1 MGAGPRYGSAPI
13 AIRAVWCD
21 GARCRLQVQVVQEIK
36 LGGRSMLNSVL
47 ARFARWLRG
56 PVRRLTGFC
65 ALAGVCCLVAL
76 VIGPAVAEAINTLPF
91 LGSFGAGQ
99 FNAPRGVAVDGSS
112 GSSRG
117 DVYVVDTFNQRVE
130 EFNPVGGFI
139 RTFGGQVNETKVKE
153 VEAKGGTPTQKE
165 VEEEDVCTAAS
176 GNVCKAGLEGSG
188 GGQFVNPLGVAVDP
202 SSGDVYVADFSN
214 SRIEKFGPAGE
225 FLLAFG
231 KEVDATTSG
240 NICTAA
246 SRDTCQAG
254 KEGVE
259 EDEFEWA
266 PAGTFIAVGA
276 TGTVYVG
283 DTNRLQ
289 EFRSDGSEQGQI
301 PLPGAGQTTALAVD
315 SGGDLYAV
323 SQALTGV
330 RKYSATG
337 ALLAEFDPGRESG
350 QLTALAVQPTSGEVF
365 VVDTSE
371 GARIRKYLPEGT
383 LSAESQQG
391 AVVESLGIAVSAAG
405 TVYAADTAN
414 SSVLF
419 FGKPPREG
427 NPPPSIDAESVTEL
441 GEESAKVEA
450 QINPFFLET
459 SYRVQYVP
467 ASGYR
472 PSATEPERYAGP
484 GSGEAP
490 AQAEVL
496 GGGVV
501 LGDQPA
507 HVAVAGLS
515 PGTVYHYRFAAH
527 SSAGTTYGPDQ
538 IFATYPS
545 GGFAGLPDERAY
557 EQVSAQKKNG
567 NDAGITSRRSVVFP
581 GYAATSPHGLSFAYR
596 QQGPSGETSSG
607 ADEYSV
613 SSRNQKTGW
622 ETGAVMP
629 PEDVANGDILGQIP
643 VVLLGSAD
651 LSRFLFGATGP
662 FTKENSLTAAD
673 ENLGLYRT
681 RGNANEPEWIS
692 KPTFPSLSEATPEPG
707 KMNQEG
713 VYPAGGSADLSRVY
727 FTYFGTLVPADESRA
742 PFIQPG
748 NSKGP
753 WGFYEW
759 MEGALAVAGTLPS
772 NSPYPNQPDPYGAV
786 PAATGPATGSEQGR
800 TPETRTLLNEVSKDG
815 LKAFFISPE
824 PRHATEAGTPTELY
838 VREQTD
844 GPRTVLVSRDEL
856 LPKISGEPTP
866 APGSG
871 GETAVKPVKTK
882 AGPAQAY
889 VYASADG
896 SRAFFESM
904 DKLAKSASG
913 EEPSGTGPWT
923 YEINFKS
930 EKEEG
935 KPEEGK
941 LTYLPGVVGQIAAS
955 SQNGSSF
962 IFKDTATG
970 RFELW
975 SGGPAPVEVA
985 SFSMPTEPEFEGA
998 AAKDGTVFVF
1008 NTNAV
1013 LKRGAQTFNNSA
1025 GLKQSYRYD
1034 SVSRRLSCVSCAPAG
1049 APQHPIGGTGEGREI
1064 ADEGARVFFGTA
1076 AKLVG
1081 RDVNGVEDAYEWEQA
1096 GTGGCHSEEREG
1108 GCVYLI
1114 SSGTSPDPSFYLE
1127 NDESGNN
1134 VFFATGE
1141 GLVKGD
1147 TDESYDVYDA
1157 RVNGG
1162 FPQAASPGECAS
1174 SCRPPGVSPVL
1185 STPLTTAFGPS
1196 GNLVAPAE
1204 SPPPPKSTPKP
1215 LTRAQKLAK
1224 ALRAC
1229 AKQPKHKR
1237 ASCRK
1242 QARRQYGTQAKTKR
1256 SAGSGGRRG

>member
-1 MGAGPRYGSAPI
+1 VRKIFGSRFTEQGSVRPVLGLSCLSLFAAAGAVFGLALGVAGATGS
-13 AIRAVWCD
+13 
-21 GARCRLQVQVVQEIK
+21 
-36 LGGRSMLNSVL
+36 
-47 ARFARWLRG
+47 
-56 PVRRLTGFC
+56 
-65 ALAGVCCLVAL
+65 
-76 VIGPAVAEAINTLPF
+76 LPS
-91 LGSFGAGQ
+91 LGSFGIQGKGAGQ
-99 FNAPRGVAVDGSS
+99 FERPRGVAIDGSGGPSKGDLYVADQNNQRVEKFTSVGSFVLMFGNLVNETKVREKAEGKAITEAEENLCTAVS
-112 GSSRG
+112 GDVCTAGLRGSGGGQFFTPMGVAVDPSNG
-117 DVYVVDTFNQRVE
+117 DVYVVD
-130 EFNPVGGFI
+130 
-139 RTFGGQVNETKVKE
+139 
-153 VEAKGGTPTQKE
+153 
-165 VEEEDVCTAAS
+165 
-176 GNVCKAGLEGSG
+176 
-188 GGQFVNPLGVAVDP
+188 
-202 SSGDVYVADFSN
+202 FSN
-214 SRIEKFGPAGE
+214 HRVQKFGPDGE

-231 KEVDATTSG
+231 KGVDATTLG
-240 NICTAA
+240 DICTAV
-246 SRDTCQAG
+246 SGDTCQAG
-254 KEGVE
+254 KMGTGA
-259 EDEFEWA
+259 DEFEWT

-276 TGTVYVG
+276 AGTVYVG
-283 DTNRLQ
+283 DENRIH
-289 EFRSDGSEQGQI
+289 ESEPTGQNKGQI
-301 PLPGAGQTTALAVD
+301 ALPGAGKTTALAID
-315 SGGDLYAV
+315 ANEDLYAV
-323 SQALTGV
+323 SQALSGV

-337 ALLAEFDPGRESG
+337 EQLAEFDPERESG
-350 QLTALAVQPTSGEVF
+350 QLTALAVGPTSGDVY

-371 GARIRKYLPEGT
+371 GTRVRQYAPTGA
-383 LSAESQQG
+383 LSAESSAG
-391 AVVESLGIAVSAAG
+391 PLAESLGVAVNASG
-405 TVYAADTAN
+405 TVYAADIAN
-414 SSVLF
+414 DSVLF
-419 FGKPPREG
+419 FGDPPREG

-441 GEESAKVEA
+441 GEESAAVEA

-459 SYRVQYVP
+459 TYRVQYAP
-467 ASGYR
+467 DSGYN
-472 PSATEPERYAGP
+472 PSAPEPERYEGP
-484 GSGEAP
+484 GGGEAP
-490 AQAEVL
+490 SAPEVL

-501 LGDQPA
+501 LGDQPV

-515 PGTVYHYRFAAH
+515 PGTVYHFRFVAQ
-527 SSAGTTYGPDQ
+527 SSAGTTYYSPDQ
-538 IFATYPS
+538 IFATYPP
-545 GGFAGLPDERAY
+545 GGFAGLPDERVY

-567 NDAGITSRRSVVFP
+567 NDAGITSRRSGISP
-581 GYAATSPHGLSFAYR
+581 GYAAASPTGLSFAYR

-629 PEDVANGDILGQIP
+629 PEDVANGDILGQTP

-651 LSRFLFGATGP
+651 LSRFLFAAVGP
-662 FTKENSLTAAD
+662 FNKENSLTAAD

-681 RGNANEPEWIS
+681 RGNAAEPEWLS
-692 KPTFPSLSEATPEPG
+692 RPTFPSFSEATPEPG
-707 KMNQEG
+707 KTNHEG
-713 VYPAGGSADLSRVY
+713 VYPAGGSVDLSRVY

-742 PFIQPG
+742 PFVQPG
-748 NSKGP
+748 NSNGP

-759 MEGALAVAGTLPS
+759 TEGALAAAGTLPS
-772 NSPYPNQPDPYGAV
+772 NSPYPNQSDPYGAV
-786 PAATGPATGSEQGR
+786 PAAIGPATGSETGR

-815 LKAFFISPE
+815 SKAFFVSPE

-856 LPKISGEPTP
+856 LPKISGEPAP

-871 GETAVKPVKTK
+871 GEAAVMPVKTK

-889 VYASADG
+889 VFASADG
-896 SRAFFESM
+896 SRAFFESI

-923 YEINFKS
+923 YEINFEE
-930 EKEEG
+930 EKDQG

-962 IFKDTATG
+962 IFKDTAAG

-975 SGGPAPVEVA
+975 SGGPAPVELA
-985 SFSMPTEPEFEGA
+985 SFSRPTEPEFDGA
-998 AAKDGTVFVF
+998 AAKDGTAFVF
-1008 NTNAV
+1008 NTNTV

-1034 SVSRRLSCVSCAPAG
+1034 TVSGRLSCVSCAPTG
-1049 APQHPIGGTGEGREI
+1049 APQNPIGGTGEGREI

-1096 GTGGCHSEEREG
+1096 GTGGCRSEEREG

-1127 NDESGNN
+1127 NDESGDN
-1134 VFFATGE
+1134 VFFTTRE
-1141 GLVKGD
+1141 GLVQGD

-1162 FPQAASPGECAS
+1162 FPQEAPLGECAS
-1174 SCRPPGVSPVL
+1174 SCRPPGVPPSL
-1185 STPLTTAFGPS
+1185 STPLTTAFGPT

-1204 SPPPPKSTPKP
+1204 SPPPPKKSTPKP

-1224 ALRAC
+1224 ALKAC
-1229 AKQPKHKR
+1229 AKQPKRKR

-1242 QARRQYGTQAKTKR
+1242 QARRRYGAAARARKTSG
-1256 SAGSGGRRG
+1256 SAGRRG

>member
-1 MGAGPRYGSAPI
+1 
-13 AIRAVWCD
+13 
-21 GARCRLQVQVVQEIK
+21 VVEEGHI
-36 LGGRSMLNSVL
+36 
-47 ARFARWLRG
+47 ARWLRG

-65 ALAGVCCLVAL
+65 ALVGVGCLLVLVAGL
-76 VIGPAVAEAINTLPF
+76 GVAGAANTLPF

-117 DVYVVDTFNQRVE
+117 DVYVADTFNQRVD

-139 RTFGGQVNETKVKE
+139 LTFGGQVNETKVKE
-153 VEAKGGTPTQKE
+153 VEAKSGTPTQKE

-225 FLLAFG
+225 FLLASG
-231 KEVDATTSG
+231 REVDATTSG
-240 NICTAA
+240 NICTVA

-254 KEGVE
+254 KEGE
-259 EDEFEWA
+259 EEGEFEWA

-289 EFRSDGSEQGQI
+289 EFRSDGSEQGQAA
-301 PLPGAGQTTALAVD
+301 LPGAGQTTALAVD
-315 SGGDLYAV
+315 AGGDLYAV

-350 QLTALAVQPTSGEVF
+350 QLTALAVQSTSGEVF

-371 GARIRKYLPEGT
+371 GARIRKYLPEGA
-383 LSAESQQG
+383 LSAESQTE
-391 AVVESLGIAVSAAG
+391 AVTESLGIAVSASG
-405 TVYAADTAN
+405 TIYAADTAN

-419 FGKPPREG
+419 FGEPPREG
-427 NPPPSIDAESVTEL
+427 NPPPAIDTESVTGL
-441 GEESAKVEA
+441 GEESATVEA

-459 SYRVQYVP
+459 RYRVQYVP
-467 ASGYR
+467 DSSYR
-472 PSATEPERYAGP
+472 PTAPESERYAG
-484 GSGEAP
+484 GREAP
-490 AQAEVL
+490 AQAEML
-496 GGGVV
+496 GGGVT

-507 HVAVAGLS
+507 RVTLAGLS
-515 PGTVYHYRFAAH
+515 PNTVYHSRFVAE
-527 SSAGTTYGPDQ
+527 STAGTTYSSDQ
-538 IFATYPS
+538 TFTTYRP
-545 GGFAGLPDERAY
+545 GGFAGLPDERVY

-567 NDAGITSRRSVVFP
+567 DDAGVVSQGSGVFP
-581 GYAATSPHGLSFAYR
+581 SYAAASSGGDRVAYR
-596 QQGPSGETSSG
+596 QQGPSGNTSSG

-613 SSRNQKTGW
+613 SSRNPTGW
-622 ETGAVMP
+622 ATGAVMP
-629 PEDVANGDILGQIP
+629 PEDVANGGIVGQIP

-651 LSRFLFGATGP
+651 LSRFLFAATGP
-662 FTKENSLTAAD
+662 FVKENSLTT
-673 ENLGLYRT
+673 ENHNLGLYRT
-681 RGNANEPEWIS
+681 RGNASEPVWLS
-692 KPTFPSLSEATPEPG
+692 RPTFPSFSEAKPEPG
-707 KMNQEG
+707 KNSLLAL
-713 VYPAGGSADLSRVY
+713 YPVGGSADLGTVY
-727 FTYFGTLVPADESRA
+727 FTYFGTLVPEDSSRA
-742 PFIQPG
+742 PLFQPG
-748 NSKGP
+748 NENGP

-759 MEGALAVAGTLPS
+759 KEGALSSAGVLPS
-772 NSPYPNQPDPYGAV
+772 DSPYPNRPDPYGAV
-786 PAATGPATGSEQGR
+786 PAATVQAVGGRGLHITPFTGL
-800 TPETRTLLNEVSKDG
+800 LLNEVSQDG
-815 LKAFFISPE
+815 SKAFFISPE
-824 PRHATEAGTPTELY
+824 PKHATEAGTPAELY
-838 VREQTD
+838 VREQTTG

-856 LPKISGEPTP
+856 LPKVSGEPAP

-871 GETAVKPVKTK
+871 AETAVTPFTTQYVSE
-882 AGPAQAY
+882 AY
-889 VYASADG
+889 VYASPDG

-904 DKLAKSASG
+904 DKLAMSASG

-923 YEINFKS
+923 YEINFNA

-941 LTYLPGVVGQIAAS
+941 LAYLPGVVGQIAAS
-955 SQNGSSF
+955 SQDGSSF

-985 SFSMPTEPEFEGA
+985 SFSKSTEPSFEGA
-998 AAKDGTVFVF
+998 AASDGGVFVF

-1013 LKRGAQTFNNSA
+1013 LKQGSQVFNNSA
-1025 GLKQSYRYD
+1025 ALKQAYRYD
-1034 SVSRRLSCVSCAPAG
+1034 VASRILSCVSCAPAG
-1049 APQHPIGGTGEGREI
+1049 APQSPIEALNTHPGREI
-1064 ADEGARVFFGTA
+1064 ADEGRRVFFGTA

-1127 NDESGNN
+1127 NDELGNN
-1134 VFFATGE
+1134 VFFTTRE

-1147 TDESYDVYDA
+1147 TDESYDVHDA

-1162 FPQAASPGECAS
+1162 FPQEASPGECAS
-1174 SCRPPGVSPVL
+1174 SCRPPGVPPVL
-1185 STPLTTAFGPS
+1185 STPLTTAFGPI
-1196 GNLVAPAE
+1196 GNLVVPVE

-1229 AKQPKHKR
+1229 AKRPKRMR

-1242 QARRQYGTQAKTKR
+1242 QARRRYGAAARARKTSG
-1256 SAGSGGRRG
+1256 SAGRRG